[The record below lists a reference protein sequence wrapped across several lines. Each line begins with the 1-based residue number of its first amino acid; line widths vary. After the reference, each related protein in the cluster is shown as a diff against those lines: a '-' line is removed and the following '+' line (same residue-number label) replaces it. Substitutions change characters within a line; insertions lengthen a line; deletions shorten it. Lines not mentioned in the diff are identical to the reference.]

1 MNTLFDPDVTLEDAQ
16 ELIKNGA
23 DVNEKDLH
31 GRTPLFFVKDLAVA
45 KLLIKN
51 GANVNAENNAGRT
64 PLHLVNKINIAR
76 LLVKH
81 SAVINK
87 KDHEGWTPLDMCNS
101 QQEEIINFLIK
112 KGALDINKPIPLNV
126 LTDYENTKLCI
137 EKGIDINATYEEGST
152 ILFDIQNISVM
163 ELVLKSGINVN
174 HQNNAGYTALFMTYG
189 LEAINLLIKYGA
201 DINIRNNNGE
211 TILKDFHMDTDEITL
226 FIQYGAVPYSHKCY
240 DEYRGF
246 YDNEKQKMFDLYK
259 TLTNTDNDFFNMCL
273 AYQNSLK
280 KMEKIEIKDMEII

>member
-1 MNTLFDPDVTLEDAQ
+1 MNTLFDPDITLEDAQ

-23 DVNEKDLH
+23 DVNAKDSY

-51 GANVNAENNAGRT
+51 GANVNAENNTGRT
-64 PLHLVNKINIAR
+64 PLHRVDKINIAR

-81 SAVINK
+81 GAVINK
-87 KDHEGWTPLDMCNS
+87 EDHEGWTPLDICNS
-101 QQEEIINFLIK
+101 QQEIINFLIK
-112 KGALDINKPIPLNV
+112 KGALDINKPIPLTV
-126 LTDYENTKLCI
+126 LTGYENTKLCI
-137 EKGIDINATYEEGST
+137 EKGCDINATYEDGST
-152 ILFDIQNISVM
+152 ILFDIQNLSVM

-174 HQNNAGYTALFMTYG
+174 HRNNAGYTALFMAYG
-189 LEAINLLIKYGA
+189 VDAIDLLVKHGA
-201 DINIRNNNGE
+201 DVNIRNNKGE
-211 TILKDFHMDTDEITL
+211 TILKDFYMDTDEIAL
-226 FIQYGAVPYSHKCY
+226 FIQYGAVPYSHECY
-240 DEYRGF
+240 NEFRGF
-246 YDNEKQKMFDLYK
+246 YNDDKQKMFDLYK